1 MPLRGYDAWQAPE
14 AGYEERVY
22 YHTDLQTEDRGGRPW
37 THAAIRN
44 PAFPTPLGSVDLR
57 VELGWC
63 TDTLPQFVEWKMPG
77 QGAHVLG
84 IEPANCFVEGRD
96 VERRRGTLVMLE
108 PGESRHY
115 ALELRVDRP

>member
-1 MPLRGYDAWQAPE
+1 
-14 AGYEERVY
+14 
-22 YHTDLQTEDRGGRPW
+22 
-37 THAAIRN
+37 
-44 PAFPTPLGSVDLR
+44 VDLR